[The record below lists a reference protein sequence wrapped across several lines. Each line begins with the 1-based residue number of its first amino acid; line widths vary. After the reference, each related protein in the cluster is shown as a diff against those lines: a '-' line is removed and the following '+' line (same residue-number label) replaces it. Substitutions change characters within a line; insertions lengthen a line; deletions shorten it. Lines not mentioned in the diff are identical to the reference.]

1 MKGPAG
7 SGVHPDVHPAPRN
20 SQIRIGLSIISG
32 ILLAVV
38 QPPVSLW
45 FLAYGALIPLL
56 YALGEY
62 PSHHRPFFLG
72 FVTGV
77 VSYLGLI
84 YWVVVAMNTYG
95 GIDIFTSTLILVLFV
110 LYLSLYTGCFAALV
124 SWMETRLSIPA
135 YLSAPILWTLLEY
148 LRGAALTGFPWSFL
162 AHSQYTFLSFI
173 QVASITGTYFISFL
187 IVCVNCIIYC
197 MATGKRISRIYAG
210 AVCFVIAACLIYGV
224 DRLRD
229 ADEGTLKTAII
240 QGNIRQDVKW
250 DEGFKTRTV
259 ALYHEKTLQAGN
271 GTDLVIW
278 PETAMPFI
286 FDDEPYARE
295 HVKGLSS
302 RVGADILFG
311 TIWKDGQG
319 KFYNSSYIMGK
330 RGETAGIYNKE
341 HLVPFGEY
349 TPLVTYL
356 PILASLTAQGSGFSS
371 GGTHEP
377 IIADTGKIGILICY
391 EGVFPRI
398 TCETVRRGAQVLVNL
413 TNDAWYDKTS
423 APFQH
428 FAFYVFR
435 AVETDRYVLR
445 SANTG
450 ISAIIDPRGRIK
462 EKTPIFEERI
472 LKGTFSLRNGLTF
485 YVRHGDFFILLVL
498 IALLAMV
505 SAQCFVVLRSRRQP
519 TNG

>member
-1 MKGPAG
+1 MKGSARPNAQAMPQG
-7 SGVHPDVHPAPRN
+7 TQVC
-20 SQIRIGLSIISG
+20 IGLSIMSG
-32 ILLAVV
+32 ILLAVI

-56 YALGEY
+56 YALEGC
-62 PSHHRPFFLG
+62 SSNHRPFFLG

-110 LYLSLYTGCFAALV
+110 LYLSLYTGFFAALV
-124 SWMETRLSIPA
+124 SLLETRLSVPV
-135 YLSAPILWTLLEY
+135 YLSAPILWALLEY
-148 LRGAALTGFPWSFL
+148 LRGVALTGFPWSFL

-173 QVASITGTYFISFL
+173 QIVSITGTYFISFL
-187 IVCVNCIIYC
+187 IACVNCIIYC
-197 MATGKRISRIYAG
+197 MATGKRISRAYAG
-210 AVCFVIAACLIYGV
+210 AVCAVIAICLVYGV
-224 DRLRD
+224 DRLKEV
-229 ADEGTLKTAII
+229 DEGNLKTAIV

-250 DEGFKTRTV
+250 DEAFKARTV
-259 ALYHEKTLQAGN
+259 ALYCEKTIQAGDDV
-271 GTDLVIW
+271 DLVVW

-295 HVKGLSS
+295 YVKNLSS
-302 RVGADILFG
+302 RVSTNVLFG
-311 TIWKDGQG
+311 TIWKDARGR
-319 KFYNSSYIMGK
+319 FYNSSYILGR
-330 RGETAGIYNKE
+330 RGEVAGIYNKE

-349 TPLVTYL
+349 TPLVAYL

-371 GGTHEP
+371 GGVHEP
-377 IIADTGKIGILICY
+377 IVTDMGKIGILICY
-391 EGVFPRI
+391 EGVFPYI
-398 TCETVRRGAQVLVNL
+398 TNETVRRGAQVLVNL
-413 TNDAWYDKTS
+413 TNDAWYERTS

-428 FAFYVFR
+428 FAFYIFR
-435 AVETDRYVLR
+435 AIETDRYVLR

-485 YVRHGDFFILLVL
+485 YVRHGDFFVLLALISLLV
-498 IALLAMV
+498 MV
-505 SAQCFVVLRSRRQP
+505 SVRCFAILRSRR
-519 TNG
+519 